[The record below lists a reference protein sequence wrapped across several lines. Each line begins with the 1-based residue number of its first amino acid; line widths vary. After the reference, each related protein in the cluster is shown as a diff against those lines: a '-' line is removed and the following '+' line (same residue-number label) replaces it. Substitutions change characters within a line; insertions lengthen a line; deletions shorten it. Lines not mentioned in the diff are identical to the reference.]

1 MSILIFLGVLFVL
14 VLVHELGHF
23 AVAKWTGMRVDE
35 FGIGFPPKLFG
46 IKKGETLYSINAFP
60 VGGFVKIFGEDATN
74 VASSPVSSETRDHRS
89 EALAEAGEGGEDGAG
104 DPSARPAEDL
114 SERSEREIPA
124 GVLPRYG
131 EDMEAVVADDADARN
146 RSFTSKS
153 KWAQSAVL
161 IAGISMNILFAWMLM
176 VVVFTTGVETSVTE
190 SEASENAKLVITNVL
205 PESPADKVQI
215 TPGSVIKSMQAG
227 NETLATLTPS
237 AFSGFVESH
246 AGKPLTIVYT
256 YQGEPRV
263 VQLESET
270 DIIVDKPA
278 QHAVGVAL
286 TQVDTVK
293 RSFTESTSEA
303 FVFTVTGLRDIA
315 VGLASLFYDAIRF
328 KADFSQVAGPIG
340 IVGLVGE
347 ASAFGITA
355 LLMFTAFI
363 SLNLAVINILPFP
376 ALDGGRLLFVI
387 IEAVKGSPITPKY
400 VATMNIVGFVLLI
413 MLMVA
418 VTWNDVARLL

>member
-46 IKKGETLYSINAFP
+46 IKKGETLYSINVFP
-60 VGGFVKIFGEDATN
+60 IGGFVKIHGEDSVLT
-74 VASSPVSSETRDHRS
+74 
-89 EALAEAGEGGEDGAG
+89 GEK
-104 DPSARPAEDL
+104 
-114 SERSEREIPA
+114 
-124 GVLPRYG
+124 
-131 EDMEAVVADDADARN
+131 ADSGRA
-146 RSFTSKS
+146 FTAKS
-153 KWAQSAVL
+153 KWAQGAVL
-161 IAGISMNILFAWMLM
+161 IAGITMNILFAWMLM

-190 SEASENAKLVITNVL
+190 SEASENAKLIITNVL

-215 TPGSVIKSMQAG
+215 TSGSVIKSVQAG

-237 AFSGFVESH
+237 AFSEFVESH
-246 AGKPLTIVYT
+246 AGMPLTMVYT

-270 DIIVDKPA
+270 DIIADKPA
-278 QHAVGVAL
+278 QYAVGVAL

-293 RSFTESTSEA
+293 RSFIDSTSEA
-303 FVFTVTGLRDIA
+303 FVFTITGLRDIT
-315 VGLASLFYDAIRF
+315 VGLASLFYDAIRL
-328 KADFSQVAGPIG
+328 KADFSQVAGPVG

-387 IEAVKGSPITPKY
+387 IEAVKGSPMNPRY
-400 VATMNIVGFVLLI
+400 VATMNTVGFALLI
-413 MLMVA
+413 LLMVV
-418 VTWNDVARLL
+418 VTWNDIARLL

>member
-60 VGGFVKIFGEDATN
+60 VGGFVKIHGEDSVLT
-74 VASSPVSSETRDHRS
+74 
-89 EALAEAGEGGEDGAG
+89 GEK
-104 DPSARPAEDL
+104 
-114 SERSEREIPA
+114 
-124 GVLPRYG
+124 
-131 EDMEAVVADDADARN
+131 ADSGRA
-146 RSFTSKS
+146 FTAKS
-153 KWAQSAVL
+153 KWAQGAVL
-161 IAGISMNILFAWMLM
+161 IAGITMNILFAWMLM

-190 SEASENAKLVITNVL
+190 SEASENAKLIITNVL

-215 TPGSVIKSMQAG
+215 TSGSVIKSVQAG

-246 AGKPLTIVYT
+246 AGTPLTIVYT

-263 VQLESET
+263 VKLESET
-270 DIIVDKPA
+270 DIIADKPA

-293 RSFTESTSEA
+293 RSFIESTSEA
-303 FVFTVTGLRDIA
+303 LVFTITGLRDIT
-315 VGLASLFYDAIRF
+315 VGLASLFYDAIQL

-400 VATMNIVGFVLLI
+400 VATMNTVGFVLLI
-413 MLMVA
+413 VLMVA
-418 VTWNDVARLL
+418 VTWNDVERLI